1 MPRNGALASLYPRAE
16 AGTNIAFASGSA
28 LDNLAAVY
36 MRLTSLLGDKPNVT
50 LSRAEIREMV
60 HEINGAVTAV
70 KRILALEAAM
80 GAGPA
85 LPHE

>member
-1 MPRNGALASLYPRAE
+1 MPRNGDLASLYPQAE
-16 AGTNIAFASGSA
+16 AGTNVAFESGSA
-28 LDNLAAVY
+28 LDNLAAVH
-36 MRLTSLLGDKPNVT
+36 MRLRSLIGDKPNVT

>member
-1 MPRNGALASLYPRAE
+1 
-16 AGTNIAFASGSA
+16 
-28 LDNLAAVY
+28 
-36 MRLTSLLGDKPNVT
+36 
-50 LSRAEIREMV
+50 MV

-85 LPHE
+85 LPRE